1 MTAVNQ
7 YDQALIQSAVL
18 AGTNPTQLAYGS
30 ALAQQN
36 MNTSFAISGQLAG
49 EYMPVVYGIFS
60 ALFLAFSLFLII
72 LMALPIGINY
82 LKMYMELG
90 LFLAVWPALM
100 AVYNYVEDL
109 IVRQGYTFFAN
120 QGYSLDSAH
129 SVNMYVSHQLGIMGY
144 LSWGVP
150 MMAYALVSGSTYA
163 MTSAVASLDSPA
175 KSAAASGASAAA
187 SGNVNLGNDS
197 LGNYS
202 SSNRSMDNLSA
213 MDVSTDNTSRRN
225 LSENNKSRNNVSA
238 NNTSTDNLSANN
250 TSRNNVSANN
260 TSTDNLS
267 ANNTSRNNL
276 SANNTSTDNLSA
288 NNTSK
293 GSISEMIG
301 NNAIK
306 GMTNTANGTS
316 EINDIMSKDKPESQK
331 VKGLV
336 NNGVFAGSVTAKT
349 RQGLSNYNIVPGAVT
364 KNSETNGLD
373 KVTGILNTKTGKYVG
388 TETGQI
394 GGKSILKTGQ
404 KGHFMLTKRGQTKE
418 TLNNK
423 IRNTSTVDTSGT
435 KHDLYDNQYNVG
447 MTPGILEGAMAYKG
461 EGAGQ
466 FLSPGQNNIANY
478 VLSGKAGHGYKEN
491 LINQGISAFAQVK
504 NTSQTNAQDIKGQLE
519 GFATLENKLY
529 AGAGISFGVKAGDE
543 LQVKAGTKGSFTI
556 NYGELN
562 QMRIDEFKESAYN
575 SKAVQGAQNFTQLKS
590 ALNQSFHKTMPIENQ
605 LVKAIGKKFKS
616 MGINPAAS
624 LTNGESKQAEIHNLA
639 VELNKGKITQSQYIK
654 DAEKIGDGNHK
665 L

>member
-225 LSENNKSRNNVSA
+225 LSENNKSRNNV
-238 NNTSTDNLSANN
+238 
-250 TSRNNVSANN
+250 
-260 TSTDNLS
+260 
-267 ANNTSRNNL
+267 